1 MFKRLLAMSTLLLF
15 SVGANAGIVVALDG
29 TSATAGGFNWTYDVT
44 LEPDSLMSRNNYFVL
59 YDISGVTNPVWAPNT
74 IDPDGV
80 VTGVP
85 DASKW
90 SVATLASGPVPPF
103 LNPIDNGGLPNVLV
117 TLADNTTI
125 MPRSK
130 DVAGLLLGKLTVTSP
145 VGNEGIIDYASQA
158 AQLSGSELR
167 VVGGVA
173 GPVPEPSTV
182 GMMVAGLA
190 AAMGFAL
197 RRRR

>member
-1 MFKRLLAMSTLLLF
+1 
-15 SVGANAGIVVALDG
+15 
-29 TSATAGGFNWTYDVT
+29 
-44 LEPDSLMSRNNYFVL
+44 
-59 YDISGVTNPVWAPNT
+59 
-74 IDPDGV
+74 V

-90 SVATLASGPVPPF
+90 SVATLASGPVPSF
-103 LNPIDNGGLPNVLV
+103 LHPIDNGSLPNVLV
-117 TLADNTTI
+117 MLNDNTTVT
-125 MPRSK
+125 PRSK

-182 GMMVAGLA
+182 GMMVVGLA